1 MSLLA
6 LLAGP
11 DSLKPAI
18 DDIIANL
25 VARRITMQQAET
37 LVAERDA
44 KARQYDAKAAD
55 EAAHMSRAFRKVR
68 PMAAV

>member
-25 VARRITMQQAET
+25 VARRITMTEAESQ
-37 LVAERDA
+37 VKARDEA
-44 KARQYDAKAAD
+44 ARQYDAKAAD

>member
-18 DDIIANL
+18 DDIIAL
-25 VARRITMQQAET
+25 VMAKRITIADAET

-44 KARQYDAKAAD
+44 KARQFDAKAAD
-55 EAAHMSRAFRKVR
+55 EAAHMGRAFRKR
-68 PMAAV
+68 PAMLVA